1 MYKCNVV
8 LLIVKINKEVMDFKG
23 QFDVFTLLK
32 DKLKIITLSIR
43 DHLKLMGVGPPENN
57 KGKKFITK

>member
-1 MYKCNVV
+1 
-8 LLIVKINKEVMDFKG
+8 MDFKG

-57 KGKKFITK
+57 KGKKFITKQMH